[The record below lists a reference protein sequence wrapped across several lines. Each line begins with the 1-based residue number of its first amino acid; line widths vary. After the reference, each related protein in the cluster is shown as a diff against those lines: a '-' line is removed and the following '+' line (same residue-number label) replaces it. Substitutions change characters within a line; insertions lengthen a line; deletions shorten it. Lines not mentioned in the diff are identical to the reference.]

1 MYYALDKQFTTRRTQ
16 HTTRMFT
23 NTDYIPHKDISEQ
36 RKEGKEGRV
45 DDLIEADSQG
55 QIVDLRMYVL

>member
-1 MYYALDKQFTTRRTQ
+1 MPSTNNLPQEE
-16 HTTRMFT
+16 HSMFT
-23 NTDYIPHKDISEQ
+23 KTDYIPHKDISEQ

-55 QIVDLRMYVL
+55 QIVDLRMYVQ